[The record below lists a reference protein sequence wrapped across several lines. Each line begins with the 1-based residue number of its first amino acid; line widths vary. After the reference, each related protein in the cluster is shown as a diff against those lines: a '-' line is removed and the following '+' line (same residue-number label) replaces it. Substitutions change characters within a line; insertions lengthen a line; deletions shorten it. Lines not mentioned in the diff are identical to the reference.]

1 MDLNR
6 IDREGNSPLLEVP
19 VSIVPNSNGTWWLRP
34 NGQNRDSMLAILKL
48 AREEQWPCVEF
59 MLHSSELMPGGS
71 PTFQTQDDIEALYDD
86 LKALLGEAAEQF
98 QGQTLSEFYDDYKSQ
113 RHL

>member
-1 MDLNR
+1 
-6 IDREGNSPLLEVP
+6 LLEVP

-34 NGQNRDSMLAILKL
+34 DGQNRDSMLAILKL